1 MAFLAVAVHLI
12 DFMLWVHFA
21 TAMSRAGIAGKVL
34 IVAEKTAISRNP
46 ASHRFEAG
54 CFWSVV
60 HDDWLLC
67 RHDFVLAAI
76 AADFEGGGVIEGGEQ
91 RVSASVLREAEARIF
106 YDSAKVSYQDLERI

>member
-1 MAFLAVAVHLI
+1 MRPPTISIAI
-12 DFMLWVHFA
+12 DGEDLNQNSFF
-21 TAMSRAGIAGKVL
+21 
-34 IVAEKTAISRNP
+34 
-46 ASHRFEAG
+46 
-54 CFWSVV
+54 
-60 HDDWLLC
+60 